1 LEDQMRGILAA
12 VAWVSLTVCATAQT
26 LRDNFDF
33 SPVDT
38 MKWQTRQVRLNQV
51 RFFSP
56 GRCGAAAIAVAA
68 KQGDGGTDCGEGE
81 DCQRAEL
88 RTNNVAWPPYDG
100 RDVWFSF
107 SFRVNGSVPATG
119 SARTVI
125 GQWKAPGDDSPIVA
139 QRFDNGVFHITVQ
152 DKDRRRVIA
161 QAEGDPDKTR
171 KVQQL
176 LAQLDP
182 NNADVFTGIKSL
194 RALFQ
199 LRRDVPGLSGRF
211 LSNNLLGA
219 LSTRIDNRTSAR
231 DLARE
236 LKIPSEALVSA
247 FGDLAFV
254 AEPERYVGAA
264 DIEITPESNRLL
276 PDPRRGLVDMV
287 YRIRGGRTDN
297 EYGPRSKGE
306 VEVWANGQ
314 KIVSVRGNVGYVL
327 RVENRVELIG
337 PYFKFGVYRTR
348 IPGELELQF
357 DEFTQTTQQ
366 SDLPEICSKQ

>member
-1 LEDQMRGILAA
+1 MRGPLAA
-12 VAWVSLTVCATAQT
+12 VAWLSLTICPTAQT
-26 LRDNFDF
+26 LRDTFDF
-33 SPVDT
+33 APVDT
-38 MKWQTRQVRLNQV
+38 TKWQTRQVRPNRI
-51 RFFSP
+51 RFLSP
-56 GRCGAAAIAVAA
+56 GRCGPAAIAVMA
-68 KQGDGGTDCGEGE
+68 KQGDGGADCGEGE

-88 RTNNVAWPPYDG
+88 RTNNDAWPPYDG
-100 RDVWFSF
+100 RDVWYSF

-119 SARTVI
+119 SARTVV
-125 GQWKAPGDDSPIVA
+125 GQWKAPGDDSPFVA

-171 KVQQL
+171 KAQQL

-199 LRRDVPGLSGRF
+199 LKQDAPDLMARIF
-211 LSNNLLGA
+211 SNNRLGA
-219 LSTRIDNRTSAR
+219 LSAR
-231 DLARE
+231 VDSRPDARELARE
-236 LKIPSEALVSA
+236 LKIPSQELVSA
-247 FGDLAFV
+247 FGNFAFV

-264 DIEITPESNRLL
+264 DVEITPEANRLL
-276 PDPRRGLVDMV
+276 PAPRRGWVDMV

-297 EYGPRSKGE
+297 EYGPKSKGE

-314 KIVSVRGNVGYVL
+314 KIVSVRGNIGYPL
-327 RVENRVELIG
+327 RLENPVALIG
-337 PYFKFGVYRTR
+337 PYFKFGVYRSR

-357 DEFTQTTQQ
+357 DEFTQTTER
-366 SDLPEICSKQ
+366 SDLPQICSKR